1 MIDFKNITHVVNIF
15 YLGAIAGMEGPLL
28 NILKTK
34 DDKYY
39 FEHFI
44 EEPLANA
51 YLVKIKHPK
60 IEIPTEAIAPLHTIK
75 ETSLEEIKNI
85 FNHKNLTKNKWLLL
99 SEFFIPQNETIYMKL
114 NEDTYITDYE
124 NQVKYFTENKF
135 KETSYENK
143 YIRKRFEQ
151 VVTTN
156 FDILGMFNWAFW
168 NLKSDS
174 DDYILNYILENLK

>member
-15 YLGAIAGMEGPLL
+15 YLGGIAGMEGPIL

-34 DDKYY
+34 DNKYY

-99 SEFFIPQNETIYMKL
+99 SEFFIPQNIYMKL

-124 NQVKYFTENKF
+124 NPVKYFTENKF
-135 KETSYENK
+135 KEASYENK
-143 YIRKRFEQ
+143 YIKKRFEQ
-151 VVTTN
+151 VVTTD
-156 FDILGMFNWAFW
+156 FDILGMFNWVFW

>member
-1 MIDFKNITHVVNIF
+1 MKFSEIKNRTCL
-15 YLGAIAGMEGPLL
+15 YLLGGIAGMEGPLL

-44 EEPLANA
+44 EEPLVNA

-99 SEFFIPQNETIYMKL
+99 SEFFIPQNETIYEIERRYL
-114 NEDTYITDYE
+114 YY
-124 NQVKYFTENKF
+124 
-135 KETSYENK
+135 
-143 YIRKRFEQ
+143 
-151 VVTTN
+151 
-156 FDILGMFNWAFW
+156 
-168 NLKSDS
+168 
-174 DDYILNYILENLK
+174 

>member
-15 YLGAIAGMEGPLL
+15 YLGAITGMEGPLL

-44 EEPLANA
+44 AEPLANA

-85 FNHKNLTKNKWLLL
+85 FNHKNLTKSKWLLL

-135 KETSYENK
+135 KETSYENE

-151 VVTTN
+151 AVITD

-168 NLKSDS
+168 KLKPNN

>member
-1 MIDFKNITHVVNIF
+1 MINFENITHVVNIF
-15 YLGAIAGMEGPLL
+15 YLGGIAGMEGPIL

-34 DDKYY
+34 DNKYY

-51 YLVKIKHPK
+51 YLVKVKHPK

-99 SEFFIPQNETIYMKL
+99 SEFFYSTK
-114 NEDTYITDYE
+114 
-124 NQVKYFTENKF
+124 
-135 KETSYENK
+135 
-143 YIRKRFEQ
+143 
-151 VVTTN
+151 
-156 FDILGMFNWAFW
+156 
-168 NLKSDS
+168 
-174 DDYILNYILENLK
+174 

>member
-60 IEIPTEAIAPLHTIK
+60 IEIPTEAIAHLHTIK
-75 ETSLEEIKNI
+75 ETSLDFDNIDIYIKTYKGVEE
-85 FNHKNLTKNKWLLL
+85 
-99 SEFFIPQNETIYMKL
+99 
-114 NEDTYITDYE
+114 
-124 NQVKYFTENKF
+124 
-135 KETSYENK
+135 
-143 YIRKRFEQ
+143 
-151 VVTTN
+151 
-156 FDILGMFNWAFW
+156 
-168 NLKSDS
+168 
-174 DDYILNYILENLK
+174 

>member
-44 EEPLANA
+44 AEPLANA

-75 ETSLEEIKNI
+75 EISLDFDNIDIYIKTYKGVEE
-85 FNHKNLTKNKWLLL
+85 
-99 SEFFIPQNETIYMKL
+99 
-114 NEDTYITDYE
+114 
-124 NQVKYFTENKF
+124 
-135 KETSYENK
+135 
-143 YIRKRFEQ
+143 
-151 VVTTN
+151 
-156 FDILGMFNWAFW
+156 
-168 NLKSDS
+168 
-174 DDYILNYILENLK
+174 

>member
-1 MIDFKNITHVVNIF
+1 M
-15 YLGAIAGMEGPLL
+15 
-28 NILKTK
+28 
-34 DDKYY
+34 
-39 FEHFI
+39 
-44 EEPLANA
+44 
-51 YLVKIKHPK
+51 
-60 IEIPTEAIAPLHTIK
+60 
-75 ETSLEEIKNI
+75 
-85 FNHKNLTKNKWLLL
+85 L
-99 SEFFIPQNETIYMKL
+99 SDFFIPQNETIYMKL

-151 VVTTN
+151 VVITN